1 MQPTPPRLTASDLRR
16 MPPAERD
23 AVLEA
28 AAELAEEDY
37 RLNAEL
43 TDFEAYEVEE
53 QAEAG
58 PALE

>member
-1 MQPTPPRLTASDLRR
+1 